1 MDLEIQAHCA
11 NFFRFAF
18 LTHIQFPQTLGAVGL
33 AVDNINDDPS
43 ILPNT
48 ILEAEFQ
55 VLYSECSALIAFQI
69 WGEGLATLVG
79 AQAKAR
85 DGELVPP
92 GQSRGREG
100 GREVRQGATTRL

>member
-55 VLYSECSALIAFQI
+55 VLYSECSVTCSISDL
-69 WGEGLATLVG
+69 G
-79 AQAKAR
+79 
-85 DGELVPP
+85 
-92 GQSRGREG
+92 RGRDW
-100 GREVRQGATTRL
+100 QHW